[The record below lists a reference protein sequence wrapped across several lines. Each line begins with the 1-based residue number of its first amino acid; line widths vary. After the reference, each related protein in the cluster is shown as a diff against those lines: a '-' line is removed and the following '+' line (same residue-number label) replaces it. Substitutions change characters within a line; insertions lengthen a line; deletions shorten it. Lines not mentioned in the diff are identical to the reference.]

1 MGTRRSKIIFTLIS
15 SILLGSIFFIA
26 CSGSNTSITS
36 DERGITTQANGRT
49 TGESILDSP
58 GSPETADMVSPDLTL
73 ISPGLS
79 PMVQKTPL
87 ALTEESKPTLAVKAD
102 LEATDPSSVQLAAGY
117 PQLVEFFA
125 FW

>member
-1 MGTRRSKIIFTLIS
+1 
-15 SILLGSIFFIA
+15 
-26 CSGSNTSITS
+26 
-36 DERGITTQANGRT
+36 
-49 TGESILDSP
+49 
-58 GSPETADMVSPDLTL
+58 MVSPDLTL